1 MTVIGAAAQLLD
13 MIVKAEIAHDETVAE
28 IRKRA
33 ERAEAQLAERDK
45 PCMWHKNHASRDMRG
60 LVLMVLYRTACNR
73 TVFPPEQDFEYCP
86 YCGHPIRV
94 ASSDNDLLPDN
105 EPS

>member
-33 ERAEAQLAERDK
+33 ERAEAVVFAIPWQSLLDIYETAQVSDRDEDALGVFLGVYL
-45 PCMWHKNHASRDMRG
+45 PSGFYDKNES
-60 LVLMVLYRTACNR
+60 
-73 TVFPPEQDFEYCP
+73 EE
-86 YCGHPIRV
+86 
-94 ASSDNDLLPDN
+94 
-105 EPS
+105 